1 MQNGMEFVDQ
11 RVSVTLRNTC
21 LRFIQPNEEDKI
33 ILIDMHCFNIRKK
46 MIVPCATHF
55 KVAAQPLVDDF
66 VNLSSTHLDW
76 LAGYKYTTN

>member
-33 ILIDMHCFNIRKK
+33 ILIDMHCLNIRKTSLCH
-46 MIVPCATHF
+46 MCNTFQSGCSAI
-55 KVAAQPLVDDF
+55 
-66 VNLSSTHLDW
+66 S
-76 LAGYKYTTN
+76 